1 MTVEAPRAPSAKDS
15 LRPRRS
21 CLYMPGAN
29 AKALAKARELPADTL
44 LFDLEDAV
52 APEAKADARA
62 AISAALGEG
71 GYGAREIV
79 VRVNALTTEWG
90 ADDVKAALAARPAGL
105 LFPKI
110 QDAADIEAADRA
122 LGSADVALWAMI
134 ETPLAILN
142 IKEIAAAAQR
152 TRLAVFVMGTNDL
165 AKDMRAAQPADRAPA
180 LFALS
185 LSIAA
190 ARAYGLT
197 AIDGVY
203 NDIQNETGFLSIC
216 QQGKALGFD
225 GKTLIHPTQIAPC
238 NVVFSPAPEEVT
250 QARDVIAAF
259 ADPANAGKGVLKIN
273 GRMTELLHLAEA
285 QRIVAMAEAIG

>member
-1 MTVEAPRAPSAKDS
+1 MTVEAPRASGAKES

-29 AKALAKARELPADTL
+29 AKALEKARDLPADTL

-62 AISAALGEG
+62 AIAAALGEG

-79 VRVNALTTEWG
+79 VRVNALATEWG
-90 ADDVKAALAARPAGL
+90 SDDVKAALAAKPHGV

-110 QDAADIEAADRA
+110 QDASDIEAADRA

-142 IKEIAAAAQR
+142 IKEIAAAASR
-152 TRLAVFVMGTNDL
+152 TGLTTFVMGTNDL
-165 AKDMRAAQPADRAPA
+165 AKDMRAAQTADRAPA
-180 LFALS
+180 LFVLS
-185 LSIAA
+185 LSVAA
-190 ARAYGLT
+190 ARAYGLV
-197 AIDGVY
+197 AIDGVF
-203 NDIQNETGFLSIC
+203 NDIQDETGFLDIC
-216 QQGKALGFD
+216 RQGKALGFD

-238 NVVFSPAPEEVT
+238 NVVFSPSPDEVA

-259 ADPANAGKGVLKIN
+259 ADPANAGKGVLKVN
-273 GRMTELLHLAEA
+273 GKMTELLHLSEA
-285 QRIVAMAEAIG
+285 RRLVAMADAIG